1 MIARVMLNIQ
11 QRREPRE
18 LTHTKHPMEVE
29 EEEEEEE
36 ANVIYLE
43 QSHEQGFWIIPGR
56 RKRSRILQLQ
66 ATSDSP

>member
-18 LTHTKHPMEVE
+18 LTHTKHPMEM

-43 QSHEQGFWIIPGR
+43 QSHEQGF
-56 RKRSRILQLQ
+56 
-66 ATSDSP
+66 